1 MDNNNIKNNEYKSKL
16 LFIRRIN
23 LNKNQKIQKDI
34 DRFFWDAGIYF
45 KKDYDEFDIILGKK
59 QNKKEV
65 IPSYFTTYGKRRN
78 KKTSTIKVTANSS
91 QSNDKKINDSKLTM
105 NSNISRFGGG
115 GRRGGLS
122 KNNKDSGLKVGQKY
136 ITESELEDLFQA
148 FCLVQKKNKKKS
160 SNFIM
165 AKEYID
171 NNILMSNK
179 IFSNFGKM
187 NESRKNQVFGFNKIL
202 PELSNTY
209 DSKTITKFKNTS
221 NLNSDYNK
229 SIISTMTTNI
239 FKDSKDENKNNIINH
254 RNAKK
259 FKMSAFM
266 KDFLDKEMKL
276 SEDKKYK
283 TTSNFF
289 DKEYLEELKKV
300 KNRNKLVKRQNQFL
314 LEKKEGLNSAKKATN
329 DYFAKLLA
337 DQEQVM
343 VNTKKMKS
351 KKRKLLQFISTR
363 IKKKEK
369 NMLLKDIESYR
380 VQNEL
385 KNKFCLL
392 GDKLEPEHN
401 YCWKKDLRGDL
412 YIHKKNENNPN
423 YFNIRNP
430 YNKTLSISFSDK
442 NLTKKKYVKY
452 YKNLIEENNN
462 INKNLEGLC
471 IKGKNLL
478 KMEYDQFKSLKSRK
492 IINNYELYLPSSDVD
507 DIIFVDKKFPNKTP
521 KQQK

>member
-209 DSKTITKFKNTS
+209 DSKTITKIKNTS

-314 LEKKEGLNSAKKATN
+314 LEKKRR
-329 DYFAKLLA
+329 
-337 DQEQVM
+337 
-343 VNTKKMKS
+343 TK
-351 KKRKLLQFISTR
+351 
-363 IKKKEK
+363 
-369 NMLLKDIESYR
+369 
-380 VQNEL
+380 
-385 KNKFCLL
+385 
-392 GDKLEPEHN
+392 
-401 YCWKKDLRGDL
+401 
-412 YIHKKNENNPN
+412 
-423 YFNIRNP
+423 
-430 YNKTLSISFSDK
+430 
-442 NLTKKKYVKY
+442 
-452 YKNLIEENNN
+452 
-462 INKNLEGLC
+462 
-471 IKGKNLL
+471 
-478 KMEYDQFKSLKSRK
+478 
-492 IINNYELYLPSSDVD
+492 
-507 DIIFVDKKFPNKTP
+507 
-521 KQQK
+521 